1 MSDHERMSSP
11 PELDA
16 AADEDYG
23 RLHRRNRRI
32 RAVAW
37 VVVISLIIAGGG
49 STVLLALFG

>member
-16 AADEDYG
+16 DDDYG

-37 VVVISLIIAGGG
+37 AVVISLIVAGGG